1 MANNIGPDLLSPA
14 LWSARTQFLLKKN
27 LVGAAIANTEERA
40 GLTYGYRVHRPYHG
54 DVYAVTY
61 TKGTVPTFQDMTATD
76 EYLDVDQAKIIPVY
90 LDDIDKIQN
99 KYQTLDLYANRM
111 AYRMRDQI
119 DQAVL
124 ANVSSAALSNSAAVT
139 LDTTNVFKYFS
150 EAKASLFNNGV
161 EETKPWYAVVDGDT
175 VSTIEQTLGFN
186 GFKVSDDTL
195 ANGYGLAAYLGDW
208 QGLKM
213 FKSQN
218 LPTTVDI
225 VFTDDPAADS
235 TLIINGVTFQFKAAI
250 GTTAGAIL
258 IDAGSDVD
266 VTLGTNAV
274 AAINGTTPGSL
285 YYPLAAANRAKL
297 AAAGVTASYTAG
309 SNTLTLTAYGKMVI
323 AGTQA
328 TGTAGTQTMSLIVGQ
343 MGAIDLVLQKE
354 VETEILRVTDGRKG
368 YNMTTFDLF
377 GTKMFVEGAQRTYK
391 MTVNK

>member
-14 LWSARTQFLLKKN
+14 LWSARTQILLKKN

-99 KYQTLDLYANRM
+99 KYQTLDLYVNRM

-124 ANVSSAALSNSAAVT
+124 ANVTNAALYNSTAWS
-139 LDTTNVFKYFS
+139 LSPTNVAQAFS

-175 VSTIEQTLGFN
+175 VSTIEQIFMFN

-195 ANGYGLAAYLGDW
+195 VNGYGTAAYLGEW

-218 LPTTVDI
+218 LPSTVGI
-225 VFTDDPAADS
+225 TFSDDPTNAT
-235 TLIINGVTFQFKAAI
+235 TLIINGVTFTFASSI
-250 GTTAGAIL
+250 GTSAGYVL
-258 IDAGSDVD
+258 IDGGSDVD
-266 VTLGTNAV
+266 VTIGTNLV
-274 AAINGTTPGSL
+274 AAINGTTPGTK
-285 YYPLAAANRAKL
+285 YYPLSASDRAKL
-297 AAAGVTASYTAG
+297 AAAGVQASYTAG
-309 SNTLTLTAYGKMVI
+309 SNLLTLTAYGKMVI
-323 AGTQA
+323 GGTYD
-328 TGTAGTQTMSLIVGQ
+328 TGTLGTQTMSLIVGQ
-343 MGAIDLVLQKE
+343 MGAIDLVIQKE

-377 GTKMFVEGAQRTYK
+377 GTKMFNEGAQRTYK
-391 MTVNK
+391 MTINK